1 VIPPR
6 TNSMT
11 TETLTTGL
19 VIPPGTTSMTTEVSI
34 Q

>member
-1 VIPPR
+1 
-6 TNSMT
+6 MT

-19 VIPPGTTSMTTEVSI
+19 VIPPGTTSMTTVVSI